1 MSDLKP
7 SQRETSA
14 ILPRQQPHP
23 PSPPISAHGAERPT
37 RRKRARIPGDAS
49 ARFVDAIAR
58 RRQYSS
64 DDGDA
69 LLTSIVLDAAELLG
83 ASRVAMMLYDPR
95 DESVE
100 ILDVGAPAFPGRI
113 VKLGEGVAGRV
124 IESGQPL
131 VVPDY
136 QGWPGKISGEVLGP
150 PIVSAVAVP
159 LRNGDVSV
167 GAITAHSTD
176 PERRFTDRDAHVLE
190 VFADIAMLA
199 LSHFSMSA
207 ELRTL
212 NTHLEK
218 MVQERTS
225 ALEQSTEEI
234 SRKNEQ
240 LEELLAAVAQA
251 QNEERWRIAQD
262 IHDGIMQTLA
272 GAIFELKALETSSS
286 GSAVTRMRNVRDLLH
301 QLEVGLR
308 GVIQNLQPVELER
321 GGLVE
326 AVQDEARHL
335 RTRYGIE
342 CRVRVFGEQGTLPQ
356 PVEST
361 ALRIVEEALRNVQL
375 HAFAARAEVE
385 IHYLEPDLQVC
396 IRDFGRGF
404 EPDVT
409 RDARPHFGISGM
421 RRRAEALGGSFALR
435 SAPGRGT
442 AILATI
448 PGIER

>member
-1 MSDLKP
+1 MRESKP
-7 SQRETSA
+7 GQVEQSA
-14 ILPRQQPHP
+14 IAPR
-23 PSPPISAHGAERPT
+23 PSVTANGAEGPS

-49 ARFVDAIAR
+49 ARFADVIAR
-58 RRQYSS
+58 RREYSRA
-64 DDGDA
+64 DGEA
-69 LLTSIVLDAAELLG
+69 LLNSIVLDAAELLG
-83 ASRVAMMLYDPR
+83 ASRVAMMLYDPKE
-95 DESVE
+95 ESVE
-100 ILDVGAPAFPGRI
+100 ILDIGAPAFPGRI

-124 IESGQPL
+124 IQSGQPL

-159 LRNGDVSV
+159 LRNGDVSI
-167 GAITAHSTD
+167 GAMTAHSTD
-176 PERRFTDRDAHVLE
+176 PRRRFTDRDAHVLE
-190 VFADIAMLA
+190 AFADIAMLA

-207 ELRTL
+207 ELRAL

-218 MVQERTS
+218 MVRQRTS

-262 IHDGIMQTLA
+262 IHDGIMQTLT
-272 GAIFELKALETSSS
+272 GAIFELKALEASSSS
-286 GSAVTRMRNVRDLLH
+286 GPGVTRMRTVRELLH
-301 QLEVGLR
+301 QLEVELR
-308 GVIQNLQPVELER
+308 GVIQDLQPVELER

-342 CRVRVFGEQGTLPQ
+342 CRVRVFGEQGALPQ
-356 PVEST
+356 PVEAT
-361 ALRIVEEALRNVQL
+361 ALRIVKEALRNIQL
-375 HAFAARAEVE
+375 HASAARAEVE
-385 IHYLEPDLQVC
+385 IHYLQPDLQVC

-404 EPDVT
+404 EADAV

-421 RRRAEALGGSFALR
+421 RRRAEGLGGSFALR

-442 AILATI
+442 AIVATM